1 MAPDTPSPETPT
13 ERWARRVLNEDL
25 WTWAERQ
32 LNDDRKWPWIA
43 RKLNELS
50 NGDLRVSKQYL
61 NQLYLRRQ
69 AEKAEQEAAKSAGQ
83 PAA

>member
-1 MAPDTPSPETPT
+1 MAPQTPT

-32 LNDDRKWPWIA
+32 LNDDRSWPWIA
-43 RKLNELS
+43 RKLTELS
-50 NGDLRVSKQYL
+50 NGDIQVSKQYL
-61 NQLYLRRQ
+61 NQRYLQHVAERERQQ
-69 AEKAEQEAAKSAGQ
+69 AETKKTEQAGQ